1 MNWLLAW
8 GALALVGVV
17 VFFCLIS
24 KNAVDE
30 KSIFAD
36 LQFAEVD
43 GRGVAGGVLY
53 TDRNGHHM
61 AGIATRAGGRVWI
74 YLGGVDARGGIYSVP
89 GMEQVG
95 VECRL
100 VEGMISSRS
109 VSPAVSSALR
119 ETCIK

>member
-1 MNWLLAW
+1 MRSLFACVALAFV
-8 GALALVGVV
+8 GAL
-17 VFFCLIS
+17 FFLYMLS

-74 YLGGVDARGGIYSVP
+74 YLGGVDARGGVSI
-89 GMEQVG
+89 Q
-95 VECRL
+95 CRAW
-100 VEGMISSRS
+100 SK
-109 VSPAVSSALR
+109 SAWNAGSL
-119 ETCIK
+119 KG